1 MKKMHLPFLLVLV
14 VMILF
19 LPSSAGA
26 GPAKKVTVV
35 LLLDNSGSMNVSDP
49 QDLRFTGA
57 RLFSTLLDKSDA
69 LGLVVF
75 STQAEALT
83 EHLMILN
90 AQSDRQNL
98 LASLDSIPSPQ
109 GYTDIKAALEQARR
123 LLPQFVEPEEKVV
136 LVLLTDGQPEIP
148 VPYPQYEQEA
158 LDLAKS
164 LHVPVMAIA
173 LTSSAQTPFLDRMTQ
188 VTGGQVYPAR
198 DASDLMRIYLQVLGE
213 IKDRTVIGGREFQ
226 AETSLNI
233 DPALAPYLYSATFV
247 ITGESS
253 AQVQPV
259 GPQADILSSSVF
271 EDGDPRFIVR
281 TLENPLGGRYT
292 FRLAGGG
299 KHQVWVILYSKLRAK
314 IVQPGSFFP
323 EGQDLPIMV
332 NMLEE
337 TPTGQFIKIIGQ
349 AEFTALITR
358 PDGSQESLDRFYDD
372 GTHGDRVA
380 GDGDYTRVYPNTG
393 LQGEYQIEVQGWKG
407 AIPVQ
412 AEGQVEII
420 PFPEIQVIA
429 PVPDSKIR
437 SDVVKFVVHLSTDPP
452 DSLDQGYLV
461 AHLTNPL
468 GQEEEIVL
476 KPDKTGYVGTYKPAV
491 GGKIRAHIETH
502 QARYRGVEFQ
512 TALDYEFDLE
522 LIHFADVQV
531 EKMQTLTG
539 CLKEGRAVDVSLTL
553 KADTA
558 ESLHLSASTGW
569 EVFPSQIQASPGS
582 QLVTVQLRSIQP
594 GENDQDELVT
604 LYVNGDNT
612 LMIRPAAEIQVVV
625 QNPGLLVRCQIP
637 IRWGSGVLLVLL
649 AGTIGFRRIQAA
661 RRPVRIS
668 GTLRYGPRLD
678 DHAHLVEV
686 DLTALQKHRISI
698 GSSETCAVRIVAGR
712 LDPEHARLVMEEQA
726 DRHVVILEPLGQV
739 QKGYGWQTTR
749 FALGHAQIFRMG
761 TLEFQYLSDSGE

>member
-1 MKKMHLPFLLVLV
+1 MKKMLLPFLLVLV

-26 GPAKKVTVV
+26 GPVKKVTVV
-35 LLLDNSGSMNVSDP
+35 LLLDNSGSMKGSDP

-57 RLFSTLLDKSDA
+57 RLFSTLLDNSDA

-83 EHLMILN
+83 EHLMTLH

-123 LLPQFVEPEEKVV
+123 LLPQFVQPEEKVV

-173 LTSSAQTPFLDRMTQ
+173 LTSSAQTPFLDRMIQ
-188 VTGGQVYPAR
+188 LTGGQVYPAR

-213 IKDRTVIGGREFQ
+213 IKDRTVIGGQEFQ

-253 AQVQPV
+253 AQVQSV
-259 GPQADILSSSVF
+259 GPQADILSSSLF
-271 EDGDPRFIVR
+271 GDGDPRFIVR
-281 TLENPLGGRYT
+281 SLENPLGGRYT

-299 KHQVWVILYSKLRAK
+299 KHQVWAILYSKLRAK

-323 EGQDLPIMV
+323 EGQEMPIMV

-337 TPTGQFIKIIGQ
+337 TPTGQYVKIIGQ
-349 AEFTALITR
+349 AEFTAVVTR
-358 PDGSQESLDRFYDD
+358 PDGSRESLDRFYDD

-380 GDGDYTRVYPNTG
+380 GDGDYTRLYPNTN
-393 LQGEYQIEVQGWKG
+393 LAGEYQISVMGWKG

-412 AEGQVEII
+412 AEGQVEIM

-437 SDVVKFVVHLSTDPP
+437 SDAVEFVVHLSTDPT
-452 DSLDQGYLV
+452 DSLDQGDLV
-461 AHLTNPL
+461 VYLTNPL
-468 GQEEEIVL
+468 GQEQEIVL
-476 KPDKTGYVGTYKPAV
+476 IPGKDGYVAVYKPGE
-491 GGKIRAHIETH
+491 GGKIHVRIETR

-512 TALDYEFDLE
+512 TALDYDFDLE
-522 LIHFADVQV
+522 LIHYVDVQV
-531 EKMQTLTG
+531 ERTQALDG
-539 CLKEGRAVDVSLTL
+539 CLNEGRDVEVPLTL
-553 KADTA
+553 RADTA
-558 ESLHLSASTGW
+558 ESLHLSASTDW
-569 EVFPSQIQASPGS
+569 KVFPSQIEASPGS
-582 QLVTVQLRSIQP
+582 RLVTVQLRSEKQ

-612 LMIRPAAEIQVVV
+612 LVIRPAAEIQVVV
-625 QNPGLLVRCQIP
+625 QTPGLLVRCQTP
-637 IRWGSGVLLVLL
+637 IRWGSGALLVLL

-661 RRPVRIS
+661 RRSVWIS
-668 GTLRYGPRLD
+668 GTLRYGSRLD

-686 DLTALQKHRISI
+686 DLTALQKHSLSI
-698 GSSETCAVRIVAGR
+698 GSSETCDVHIVTAE
-712 LDPEHARLVMEEQA
+712 LDPEHARLVMEKQT